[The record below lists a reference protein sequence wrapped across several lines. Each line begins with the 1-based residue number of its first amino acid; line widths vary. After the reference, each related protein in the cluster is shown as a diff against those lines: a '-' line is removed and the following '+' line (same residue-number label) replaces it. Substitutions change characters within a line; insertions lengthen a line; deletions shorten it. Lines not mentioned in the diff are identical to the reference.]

1 MNLERW
7 SSTMLAHIAY
17 EVEHW
22 QRLLAMVIMMLDFC
36 TDLLL
41 TGAHL
46 AFLWTYRSTHTTGV
60 AEDSARVPS
69 ACGSWALQLIRPCGS
84 ISLSRQGRALPA
96 S

>member
-1 MNLERW
+1 MLE
-7 SSTMLAHIAY
+7 HIAY

-46 AFLWTYRSTHTTGV
+46 AVVVGTVIWHPTPLPSSSGSPAPVHHVQVIRLGTLRSGH
-60 AEDSARVPS
+60 
-69 ACGSWALQLIRPCGS
+69 C
-84 ISLSRQGRALPA
+84 LSCLPYPGKLHGFR
-96 S
+96 